1 MAVAEREVTVSAPQA
16 EVFTDEDFVPSPYRW
31 TCEQFNE
38 IGDMGLFEGRR
49 AILVL
54 QLLLCLRT
62 KRSELPSAQDTL

>member
-38 IGDMGLFEGRR
+38 TGDMGLFEGR
-49 AILVL
+49 
-54 QLLLCLRT
+54 
-62 KRSELPSAQDTL
+62 